1 MCVHSP
7 QVTTLSDVMSSLQQL
22 GEVNVKLSLHD
33 SQKTDDGGIQ
43 FTQIEP
49 VCFVLDALKEKRK
62 KARLLGI
69 VYYTENNSEPLMNL
83 Q

>member
-7 QVTTLSDVMSSLQQL
+7 QVTTLADVMSSLQQL
-22 GEVNVKLSLHD
+22 GEVNVKLSMHD
-33 SQKTDDGGIQ
+33 AQKTDDGGIQ
-43 FTQIEP
+43 FSQIDP

-69 VYYTENNSEPLMNL
+69 LYYTVIYP
-83 Q
+83 